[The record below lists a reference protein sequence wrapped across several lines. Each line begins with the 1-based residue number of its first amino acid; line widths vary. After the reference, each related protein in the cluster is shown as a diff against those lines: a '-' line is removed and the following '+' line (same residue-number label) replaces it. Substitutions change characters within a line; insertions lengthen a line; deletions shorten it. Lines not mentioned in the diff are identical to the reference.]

1 MRKQLI
7 PFLLLILFCFTQQS
21 FASNEENFTL
31 QQGKNISLV
40 VEKNEEKVVH
50 LAIDLLKRD
59 VKSVLDAELTLGGKE
74 SHVIIGTIGQSS
86 LLKNYA
92 KEVNAI
98 EGRHEAFLL
107 KVLEGGKLLI
117 AGRPRINL
125 AGLNS
130 KPFPAVNIV

>member
-59 VKSVLDAELTLGGKE
+59 MKSVLDAELTIGGKE
-74 SHVIIGTIGQSS
+74 SHVIIGLSPRAFGHEW
-86 LLKNYA
+86 LMPL
-92 KEVNAI
+92 VN
-98 EGRHEAFLL
+98 HYCD
-107 KVLEGGKLLI
+107 
-117 AGRPRINL
+117 
-125 AGLNS
+125 
-130 KPFPAVNIV
+130 